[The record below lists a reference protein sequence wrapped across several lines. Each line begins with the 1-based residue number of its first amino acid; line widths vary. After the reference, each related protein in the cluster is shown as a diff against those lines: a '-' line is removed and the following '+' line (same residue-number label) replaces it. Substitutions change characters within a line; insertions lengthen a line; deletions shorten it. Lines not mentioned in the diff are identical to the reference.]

1 MTRIS
6 RISTP
11 RATLAAFALLVIV
24 MTGFGVFI
32 DGADGMVA
40 EGARMATETVEPHG
54 PESLQTCWM
63 PDDVPLVALRI
74 GSDSHVQL

>member
-11 RATLAAFALLVIV
+11 RATLAAFALLAVV
-24 MTGFGVFI
+24 MAGFGAFI

-40 EGARMATETVEPHG
+40 EGARMATETVEQHG
-54 PESLQTCWM
+54 TESLHTCWM
-63 PDDVPLVALRI
+63 PDDVPLVTLRT
-74 GSDSHVQL
+74 GSDSHVHL